1 MCDEKRLSHTSQIN
15 NTKLSLHKKWKLS
28 SQLPFFIYI
37 GSMIDIYLLA
47 KNPLV
52 FQKQR
57 TITSAYID
65 VSSKMGLAQTVL
77 MVQDNFTENF
87 GTLKMDN
94 FCVNEKGGY

>member
-1 MCDEKRLSHTSQIN
+1 
-15 NTKLSLHKKWKLS
+15 
-28 SQLPFFIYI
+28 
-37 GSMIDIYLLA
+37 MIDIYALA

-65 VSSKMGLAQTVL
+65 VSGKMGIAQTVL

-87 GTLKMDN
+87 GAIKQDN
-94 FCVNEKGGY
+94 FCVHEDGAYCFIY